1 MRNGEPIV
9 GSIQTHPQ
17 TYPRTRWTQAQAPAT
32 SAGQKSSPPDPSVQ
46 FGSYMGV
53 KPSPGDIQDD
63 VPPHSWFADKRL
75 QYFIDQWESEPFE
88 LREAFGAETALR
100 MSLPGILAF
109 ITLNPSIQ
117 DRLRQARTQ
126 LDAPEPSETPIR
138 IGDGD
143 LTLLKQSNTHY
154 ILRYTSSIRHFS
166 YPGSVSSRAYRLNRV
181 EIPLVPEGDRL
192 ILPSEAPTN
201 APPRYR
207 LRFLP
212 HTLTPDPKTNTF
224 VDTYLSAWFLE
235 NRIARVGDVV
245 DVGLTDPVDTLRE
258 TRRLLRE
265 FKWQVDHLAKTSVER
280 APA

>member
-1 MRNGEPIV
+1 V
-9 GSIQTHPQ
+9 GSIQTYPQ
-17 TYPRTRWTQAQAPAT
+17 TYPRTRWTQAQGPAA
-32 SAGQKSSPPDPSVQ
+32 SAGRASSPSSTSVQ

-53 KPSPGDIQDD
+53 KPPADDIQSD

-109 ITLNPSIQ
+109 INLNPSIQ
-117 DRLRQARTQ
+117 DRLRQARVQ
-126 LDAPEPSETPIR
+126 LDTPEAPATPVQM
-138 IGDGD
+138 GSKE
-143 LTLLKQSNTHY
+143 LVLLKQSDTHY
-154 ILRYTSSIRHFS
+154 VLRYTSSIRHFS
-166 YPGSVSSRAYRLNRV
+166 FPGSVSSRAYRLNRV

-207 LRFLP
+207 VRFLP

-224 VDTYLSAWFLE
+224 VDTYLAAWFLE

-258 TRRLLRE
+258 TRRLLQE
-265 FKWQVDHLAKTSVER
+265 LKWQVDHLAKASQEN
-280 APA
+280 ASA